1 MTNQSAQAR
10 LFAAAKTGDKAAIR
24 ALVFEDIDFGARD
37 EEGRTA
43 FNIATQHNKI
53 DAAQTILAAKQ
64 TKDLQNMG
72 LISDGFNGG
81 YQGVD
86 RRGQGRRSDAA

>member
-1 MTNQSAQAR
+1 MTDQTAQAR
-10 LFAAAKTGDKAAIR
+10 LYAAAKAGDKATIR
-24 ALVFEDIDFGARD
+24 ALVFEDVDFGARD

-64 TKDLQNMG
+64 TKDLQRMG
-72 LISDGFNGG
+72 LISDGFHGG
-81 YQGVD
+81 YQGEE
-86 RRGQGRRSDAA
+86 RRGFGRRSDAA